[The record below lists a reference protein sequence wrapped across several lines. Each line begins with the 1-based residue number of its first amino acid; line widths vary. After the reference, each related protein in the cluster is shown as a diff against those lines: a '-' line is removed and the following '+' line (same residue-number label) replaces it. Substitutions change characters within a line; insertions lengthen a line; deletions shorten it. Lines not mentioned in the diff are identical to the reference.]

1 MTIQART
8 GIVLDERYQ
17 EHQTGPSHPERPDR
31 LRALS
36 ATIDEQGLL
45 PTLQRIEPMP
55 AELER
60 VESVHSPAYIERVRQ
75 ACEAGAKFIDAPD
88 SAICPASYD
97 IARLAAGGLLAA
109 VDGVM
114 RGELANAFCAVRP
127 PGHHAERALSMGFCL
142 FNNVA
147 IAARHL
153 QQQWGLNRVLIL
165 DWDVHHGN
173 GTQHTF
179 EDDPSVFF
187 CSMHQHPAYLYP
199 GTGYPTE
206 RGTGPGE
213 GTTLNLTM
221 MPGAGDADYRKAFE
235 ESFAPAA
242 EAFKP
247 EFILVSAGFDAHRRD
262 PLAQIELSD
271 DAFAWLSTETLALA
285 NRACNGRLVST
296 LEGGYDLEALA
307 TCATAHV
314 RILADTTKERGT
326 QRTQNRV
333 GR

>member
-1 MTIQART
+1 MTVQSRT
-8 GIVLDERYQ
+8 GILLDDRYQ
-17 EHQTGPSHPERPDR
+17 QHRTGPSHPERPDR

-36 ATIDEQGLL
+36 AKIDEQGLL
-45 PTLQRIEPMP
+45 PTLRRIEPMP
-55 AELER
+55 ADTDR
-60 VESVHSPAYIERVRQ
+60 IESVHSPKYVERVRQ
-75 ACEAGAKFIDAPD
+75 ACEAGAPFVDAPD

-97 IARLAAGGLLAA
+97 IARLAVGGLLAA

-147 IAARHL
+147 IAAKHL
-153 QQQWGLNRVLIL
+153 QRQWGLSRVLIL

-199 GTGYPTE
+199 GTGYATE

-213 GTTLNLTM
+213 GTTLNLPM

-271 DAFAWLSTETLALA
+271 DAFAWLTAETLALA
-285 NRACNGRLVST
+285 NRVCNGRLVST
-296 LEGGYDLEALA
+296 LEGGYDLDALA
-307 TCATAHV
+307 TCAAAHV
-314 RILADTTKERGT
+314 QILSDAAK
-326 QRTQNRV
+326 
-333 GR
+333 